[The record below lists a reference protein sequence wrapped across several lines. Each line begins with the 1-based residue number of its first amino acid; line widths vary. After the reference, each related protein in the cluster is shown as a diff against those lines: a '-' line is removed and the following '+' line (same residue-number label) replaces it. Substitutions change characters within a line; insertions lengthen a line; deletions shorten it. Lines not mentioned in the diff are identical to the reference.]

1 MLLHNPNDSQNSWSL
16 SLDTGHSG
24 WDAVSERPGP
34 RHRLEAPSA
43 DLNVQGQAEGPCTL
57 NRGQGESQRQGRVYG
72 SSLLSPCGSC
82 REKAKELW
90 QSIHNLE
97 AEKFDLQEKFKQQKY
112 EVSCSLCPFF
122 CHGLV

>member
-1 MLLHNPNDSQNSWSL
+1 MLLHDPNDSQNSWFL
-16 SLDTGHSG
+16 SLDTGHSS

-34 RHRLEAPSA
+34 WHRLEAPSV
-43 DLNVQGQAEGPCTL
+43 DLNVQGQAGGPCRL
-57 NRGQGESQRQGRVYG
+57 NRGQGGVYG

-122 CHGLV
+122 CHALV